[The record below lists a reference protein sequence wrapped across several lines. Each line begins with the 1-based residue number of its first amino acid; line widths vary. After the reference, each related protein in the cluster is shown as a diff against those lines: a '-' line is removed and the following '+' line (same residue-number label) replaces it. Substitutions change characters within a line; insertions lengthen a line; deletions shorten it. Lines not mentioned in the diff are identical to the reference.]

1 MNVQDGKMLSG
12 RPITDVLRDH
22 DKGAAVLQASEELAE
37 LVDAVINEAKAGS
50 LTIKITV
57 SPNKKSKDVI
67 FLGVETKL
75 SKPKSTA
82 PLSIFFTDDN
92 GGLHR
97 RDPRQKE
104 IFEAAPGGIPA
115 GMAKA

>member
-22 DKGAAVLQASEELAE
+22 DKGTAVIQASEELAE
-37 LVDAVINEAKAGS
+37 LVEAVTNESKPGK
-50 LTIKITV
+50 LTITI
-57 SPNKKSKDVI
+57 SIAPNKKSKDVV

>member
-1 MNVQDGKMLSG
+1 MNVQPGSVLTG

-22 DKGAAVLQASEELAE
+22 DKGSAVHQATEELAQ
-37 LVDAVINEAKAGS
+37 LVEAVTNESKAGT

-57 SPNKKSKDVI
+57 APNKKSKEVI
-67 FLGVETKL
+67 LFGVETKL
-75 SKPKSTA
+75 SKPKQTA
-82 PLSIFFTDDN
+82 PLSVFFTDEN

-97 RDPRQKE
+97 RDPRQAE
-104 IFEAAPGGIPA
+104 IFQAAPGGIPA